1 MDITEFKRVEKMR
14 AAMPSERELF
24 AVARE
29 MYTGEIGE
37 QPFLIAMGRKPE
49 MR

>member
-1 MDITEFKRVEKMR
+1 MDITELKRVEKMQ
-14 AAMPSERELF
+14 AAMASERELF

-37 QPFLIAMGRKPE
+37 EPFLIAMSKPQT
-49 MR
+49 R